1 MKILNLSLVALAFMG
16 ACSAVETRFWQQ
28 GDRTDF
34 EKGTLHHLS
43 LRSDGRVFL
52 APEFP
57 EIFDSSTPYLWAI
70 AADSKGNLYTA
81 GGGSGSGSAK
91 LFVIDGAGK
100 SRTFAELEGL
110 EIHALALDSKDQLYA
125 ATDPDGKVYKIGADG
140 KASVFYDPHQKYIW
154 AMAFNSKGDLFVATG
169 DQGEIHRVT
178 RDGKGSVFFKTE
190 ETHAR
195 SLAIDAHDNL
205 VVGTEPG
212 GLIVQVSPAGQGFVL
227 YQAPKRE
234 ITAVAIARNGAIYA
248 AGVGNK
254 TPAIPATPVPQ
265 PAPVVSSG
273 PAPTP
278 PTGPAPPRN
287 PPPTFSLTA
296 PAIAGGSD
304 VYRINPDGSPRK
316 VWSSSQ
322 DIVYAIGFDPADLPI
337 VGTGNKGRIFRLD
350 SDVASTLL
358 LDASPTQVT
367 GFGRGSKGE
376 LYAVTGN
383 IGRVYRLGPA
393 FEKSGSFESEVL
405 DAGSFAYWGR
415 LSYRGLGSIAVSTRS
430 GNLNRP
436 ENNWSPWAQLAAD
449 PNVATVCESCGGG
462 RSSSPSARFLQ
473 YKLELT
479 STAATSAPEVS
490 YVELAYLPKN
500 VAPIVDEIE
509 ATPPNYRFP
518 AQSLSLTPSTNI
530 TLPPLGQHRR
540 NSSGPGLELG
550 SSQTLNY
557 AKGFV
562 GARWS
567 ASDENGDTLL
577 YRVDIRGV
585 KESDWKLLKD
595 NVKEKYLTW
604 DSSAFPDGEY
614 VIRVTASDSPSNP
627 RNQALEASL
636 VSDPFLIDN
645 TPPQILNL
653 AATTSGNRIEVRWKA
668 RDGRSDIDK
677 AEYSV
682 NGGEWL
688 LIQPVTKLSDSPEEE
703 YHLVIER
710 TAPGEQV
717 IAVRVSDEYDNQ
729 TVDKVVVK

>member
-1 MKILNLSLVALAFMG
+1 MKILNLSLVVLVSMAT
-16 ACSAVETRFWQQ
+16 CSAVETRFWQQ

-91 LFVIDGAGK
+91 LFVIDPAGK

-140 KASVFYDPHQKYIW
+140 KAAVFYDPHQKYIW
-154 AMAFNSKGDLFVATG
+154 AIAFNSKGDLFVATG

-234 ITAVAIARNGAIYA
+234 ITAVAIARNGTIYA

-254 TPAIPATPVPQ
+254 TPAIPATPAPQ
-265 PAPVVSSG
+265 PAPVISSG
-273 PAPTP
+273 PSPTP
-278 PTGPAPPRN
+278 PSGPAPPRN
-287 PPPTFSLTA
+287 PPPTFSLNA
-296 PAIAGGSD
+296 PPIGGGSD

-415 LSYRGLGSIAVSTRS
+415 LSYRGMGSIAVSTRS

-449 PNVATVCESCGGG
+449 PNVAAVCDSCGGG
-462 RSSSPSARFLQ
+462 RSGSPSARFLQ
-473 YKLELT
+473 YKIELT
-479 STAATSAPEVS
+479 SSAGTAVPEVS

-509 ATPPNYRFP
+509 ATPPNYRYP
-518 AQSLSLTPSTNI
+518 AQSLSLTPSNNL

-540 NSSGPGLELG
+540 NSSGPGLELS

-557 AKGFV
+557 AKGYV

-567 ASDENGDTLL
+567 AADENGDTLI

-585 KESDWKLLKD
+585 KETDWKLLKD
-595 NVKEKYLTW
+595 NVKDKYLTW
-604 DSSAFPDGEY
+604 DSTAFADGEY
-614 VIRVTASDSPSNP
+614 VIRVTASDAPSNP

-636 VSDPFLIDN
+636 VSEPFLIDN

-703 YHLVIER
+703 YHLVIDR